1 MCYIKNRLFCQLED
15 LVKVVDKAFEEFGL
29 PKYYEVR
36 KENDSSFMLNIKVT
50 WKLLVQNF
58 SVFVY

>member
-1 MCYIKNRLFCQLED
+1 MSFFQLED

-36 KENDSSFMLNIKVT
+36 KDNDS
-50 WKLLVQNF
+50 LLEANQP
-58 SVFVY
+58 YLYLILK